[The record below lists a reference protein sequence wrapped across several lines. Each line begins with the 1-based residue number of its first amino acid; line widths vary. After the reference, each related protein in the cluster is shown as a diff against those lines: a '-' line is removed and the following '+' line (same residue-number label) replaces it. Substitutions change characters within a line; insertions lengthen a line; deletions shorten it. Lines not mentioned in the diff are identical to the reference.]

1 MTRPT
6 PGNPSFLPPRPRAD
20 VGEGAG
26 RDEALMF
33 ALKAQGDLF
42 ATIRDLVRRVKAL
55 ENRAN
60 RIFVNG
66 G

>member
-6 PGNPSFLPPRPRAD
+6 PGNASFLPPRPHEDERS
-20 VGEGAG
+20 G
-26 RDEALMF
+26 RDEAEIF

-42 ATIRDLVRRVKAL
+42 ATIRDLVRRVEAL
-55 ENRAN
+55 ENRVN